1 MKKMIFLVILIGTTC
16 FALDEERICTLIER
30 NGTEIPERKAKT
42 LNKYEKV
49 MIKTETKLYLE
60 DGECLEHKYDHTSS
74 LGIDNYKGVYDDD
87 EKGIIIRM
95 EGFSIFSEKKNI
107 YKCITTTRELVRG
120 EFLYVTYTCRE
131 ANFLEKGKIKSLK
144 LLNRL

>member
-16 FALDEERICTLIER
+16 FALDEERICTLIEQ
-30 NGTEIPERKAKT
+30 NSIEIPERKAKT

-74 LGIDNYKGVYDDD
+74 LGIDNYKGEYD
-87 EKGIIIRM
+87 ELGIIMQGI
-95 EGFSIFSEKKNI
+95 SIFSENKNI
-107 YKCITTTRELVRG
+107 YKCITTRRDLLG
-120 EFLYVTYTCRE
+120 DKEFHYVTYTCRE